1 VGALTQVARL
11 IGCRYQTLLEYRK
24 YPGFPP
30 DRSPSGR
37 AKFDVGAIRAF
48 VHAAKSAHNF
58 GGFHKPVLNEREQA
72 YADRAK
78 LMAEREKFK
87 LAIDMAEYVK
97 RDQANRQIESA
108 NAVVRRELRK
118 ALEFEL
124 PPRVEMMRAPE
135 IRKIMVQKLKDIS
148 AHLPNMIMSVNGN
161 GHH

>member
-1 VGALTQVARL
+1 MRVPV
-11 IGCRYQTLLEYRK
+11 RYATLLEKRK
-24 YPGFPP
+24 LSGFPP
-30 DRSPSGR
+30 DHSNSGNER
-37 AKFDVGAIRAF
+37 YNIDAIRAF
-48 VHAAKSAHNF
+48 IHATRVAHNA

-78 LMAEREKFK
+78 SAAERERFK

-148 AHLPNMIMSVNGN
+148 AHLPQQIMGVNGYGNGN
-161 GHH
+161 GR